1 MSKFALCLHHPR
13 EPAIDYRQGPHINT
27 VRDPRD
33 ASASWTPTGV
43 VLEGSGRAS
52 RHDVAR
58 VEAVATL
65 VANRLHI
72 SGPAPE
78 VGRMPPR
85 VGRRPGPAPEVGRMP
100 PRVGRRPDPAP
111 EVGRMPPRVGRRP
124 DPAPEVG
131 RMPAHVSRA

>member
-1 MSKFALCLHHPR
+1 MS
-13 EPAIDYRQGPHINT
+13 AIDYRQGPHINT

-33 ASASWTPTGV
+33 ASASWTLTGV

-72 SGPAPE
+72 SGPERKRVVCRHVSADIRVESAGPARE
-78 VGRMPPR
+78 NGRMPTR
-85 VGRRPGPAPEVGRMP
+85 VSCRCTAAEGRRARRHLGAL
-100 PRVGRRPDPAP
+100 PRGA
-111 EVGRMPPRVGRRP
+111 
-124 DPAPEVG
+124 
-131 RMPAHVSRA
+131 AHQ